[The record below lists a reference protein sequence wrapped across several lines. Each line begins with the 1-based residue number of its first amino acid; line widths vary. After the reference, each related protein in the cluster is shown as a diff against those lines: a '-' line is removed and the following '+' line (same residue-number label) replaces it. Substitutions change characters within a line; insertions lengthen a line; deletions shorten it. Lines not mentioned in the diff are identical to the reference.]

1 MSGVRVGV
9 VGAGRMGSNHL
20 RVYSELK
27 GVELVGFLEVDDDRA
42 AEASARFG
50 CRRFR
55 DLDEVAAS
63 VDAATVASPSSCHA
77 NDGLALLGA
86 GVHCLVEKPLASSE
100 DEARALVKAAAQAG
114 VVLLVGHIER
124 FNPVVATLADLLHG
138 REVHAVEA
146 RRMSAVSARITDVD
160 VVSDLM
166 VHDLDIVQQLAGGE
180 PSTVMANAVRTSG
193 AAGEDYVNALLSFPT
208 GTVAAVAASR
218 ITQNKVR
225 QISVTSDVGFV
236 TADYSTQELLVY
248 RQGSISTDS
257 PLRGTQFRLDLA
269 VERVYVTHGE
279 PLVLELRHFI
289 DAVHGEVAP
298 RVTGEQAIAA
308 LRTVARVQH
317 SSRQEV
323 AARA

>member
-1 MSGVRVGV
+1 VSGVRVGV

-27 GVELVGFLEVDDDRA
+27 GVELIGFLEPDDARA
-42 AEASARFG
+42 AEARARFG

-55 DLDEVAAS
+55 GLEEMAAS

-77 NDGLALLGA
+77 RDGLALLES
-86 GVHCLVEKPLASSE
+86 GVHCLVEKPLATTE
-100 DEARALVKAAAQAG
+100 DGARALVEAAERNG

-124 FNPVVATLADLLHG
+124 FNPVVTTLTDLLHG

-160 VVSDLM
+160 VASDLM

-193 AAGEDYVNALLSFPT
+193 AAGDDYVNALLSFSA

-218 ITQNKVR
+218 ITQNKIR

-269 VERVYVTHGE
+269 VERVYVTQGE
-279 PLVLELRHFI
+279 PLVLELRHFV
-289 DAVHGEVAP
+289 DAVQGEVAP

-308 LRTVARVQH
+308 LRTVSRVQA
-317 SSRQEV
+317 SARQE
-323 AARA
+323 AAGA